1 LVVNHNHRAEPH
13 GAQESQRGDKLM
25 PGRLDGK
32 VALITGGCSGIGLG
46 TVELFLSE
54 GAKVLAAD
62 LQDAKGAALETRF
75 PDTLRYIHCDV
86 TVEGDIAAA
95 CALAA
100 SAFGGLDILF
110 NNAGHAGLQGGVEA
124 IDAAG
129 WDATFA
135 LLLRGP
141 ALGMKHALPLM
152 RARGGG
158 SIINTASI
166 AGLQAGW
173 GPIAY
178 STAKG
183 AVIHMTRC
191 AAAELSPQKIRVN
204 AICPGLIATSIFGT
218 ALGLP
223 REGADQMAAMVAE
236 RAAGVQPIPKAGL
249 PADIAAAALYL
260 ASDDSAFV
268 SGTHIVVDGA
278 ITVGSPHAWD
288 PAAPSPI
295 AAVMGVT
302 AEQIQEIV
310 TGRGT

>member
-1 LVVNHNHRAEPH
+1 MA
-13 GAQESQRGDKLM
+13 
-25 PGRLDGK
+25 GRLEGK
-32 VALITGGCSGIGLG
+32 VAMITGGCSGIGLG
-46 TVELFLSE
+46 SVELFVRE
-54 GAKVLAAD
+54 GARVVAGD
-62 LQDAKGAALETRF
+62 VQDAKGAMLEKRF
-75 PDTLRYIHCDV
+75 PENVRYVHCDV
-86 TVEGDIAAA
+86 TAEGDIAAA
-95 CALAA
+95 CAAA
-100 SAFGGLDILF
+100 GDAFGGLDILF
-110 NNAGHAGLQGGVEA
+110 NNAGHAGLPGGVETIVA
-124 IDAAG
+124 EG
-129 WDATFA
+129 WDAVFA
-135 LLLRGP
+135 LLVRGP

-173 GPIAY
+173 GPLAY

-191 AAAELSPQKIRVN
+191 AAAELSSHRIRVN

-223 REGADQMAAMVAE
+223 RDAADQMAAMVAE
-236 RAAGVQPIPKAGL
+236 RAAGVQPIPKPGL

-278 ITVGSPHAWD
+278 ITIGPRHAWD
-288 PAAPSPI
+288 PAETSPF
-295 AAVMGVT
+295 ATVMGVT
-302 AEQIQEIV
+302 PEQIQEIV
-310 TGRGT
+310 GGKAE